1 MRNVVVY
8 VEQTAKYRIAKYR
21 IANQG
26 QLLDA
31 CMGSTHSS
39 EWNDNSAYTY
49 VGSNRLA
56 ITIPEML
63 QFLVYVH
70 THVIFMFPR
79 IRNLAK
85 FRNQYKNK
93 H

>member
-1 MRNVVVY
+1 MTVINISSTSTYLDMRNVVVY

-39 EWNDNSAYTY
+39 E
-49 VGSNRLA
+49 
-56 ITIPEML
+56 
-63 QFLVYVH
+63 
-70 THVIFMFPR
+70 
-79 IRNLAK
+79 
-85 FRNQYKNK
+85 
-93 H
+93 